1 MNTILSPIKAN
12 FKAGWSLIEANV
24 SDVISSTVTGLKYIK
39 AKVIH
44 NCILPFNGE
53 CDLHV
58 FFTFSCS
65 SPSVV
70 CNANRNHSLK
80 LKHGKLRNK
89 LRL

>member
-1 MNTILSPIKAN
+1 
-12 FKAGWSLIEANV
+12 
-24 SDVISSTVTGLKYIK
+24 
-39 AKVIH
+39 
-44 NCILPFNGE
+44 
-53 CDLHV
+53 LHV